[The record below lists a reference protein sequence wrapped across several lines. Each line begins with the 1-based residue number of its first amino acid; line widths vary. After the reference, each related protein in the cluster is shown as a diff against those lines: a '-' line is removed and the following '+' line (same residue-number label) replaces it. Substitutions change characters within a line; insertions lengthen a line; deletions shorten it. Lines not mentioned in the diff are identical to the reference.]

1 MRRWKLLLPR
11 RAAPQR
17 GQALVEFSLTILV
30 FLGLLMA
37 VVDLGRGI
45 YMYNG
50 VAESAREL
58 ARVTAVHQGTAFG
71 NSSETAGVL
80 NAQKKLIPN
89 LQNPTYA
96 CVDMTD
102 TAVALDDDGLC
113 PVNAGNRVKVTITAP
128 YQPLTPLI
136 SLSGTWTMS
145 STSSTEIP

>member
-1 MRRWKLLLPR
+1 MGRWKLPHR
-11 RAAPQR
+11 GSSSR
-17 GQALVEFSLTILV
+17 GQALVEFAMTLLV

-37 VVDLGRGI
+37 IVDLGRGI

-58 ARVTAVHQGTAFG
+58 ARVTAVHQGTTLG
-71 NSSETAGVL
+71 NSSETAGVV

-89 LQNPTYA
+89 LQDPTYE
-96 CVDMTD
+96 CVDIAD
-102 TAVALDDDGLC
+102 TTVALSNGKC

-128 YQPLTPLI
+128 YRPVTPLI

>member
-1 MRRWKLLLPR
+1 MRAWKLPHR
-11 RAAPQR
+11 SRSQR

-30 FLGLLMA
+30 FLGLMMA

-50 VAESAREL
+50 VAEAARDL
-58 ARVTAVHQGTAFG
+58 ARVTIVHQGTILG
-71 NSSETAGVL
+71 HSSQTAGVL
-80 NAQKKLIPN
+80 NTQKKLIPN

-96 CVDMTD
+96 CVDITD
-102 TAVALDDDGLC
+102 TAVPLDRGLC

-128 YQPLTPLI
+128 YKPLTPLI

>member
-1 MRRWKLLLPR
+1 MARWKLRLPR

-50 VAESAREL
+50 VSEAAREL
-58 ARVTAVHQGTAFG
+58 ARVTSVHQGSALG
-71 NSSETAGVL
+71 NSAQTTDVL

-96 CVDMTD
+96 CVDITD
-102 TAVALDDDGLC
+102 TAVPLSSGIC

-136 SLSGTWTMS
+136 SLSGIWTMS

>member
-1 MRRWKLLLPR
+1 MGRWKLPH

-17 GQALVEFSLTILV
+17 GQALVEFSLTILI

-50 VAESAREL
+50 VSEAAREL
-58 ARVTAVHQGTAFG
+58 ARVTSVHQGTALG
-71 NSSETAGVL
+71 NSTQTIGVL

-102 TAVALDDDGLC
+102 TAVALANGIC